1 MGATPSRVDDCPRT
15 PRCWCSSPRDRPIPL
30 RGSRSSA
37 WRSSAAAESDPRG
50 TRLPSAKM
58 ATCHTTLGPP
68 SLRRARTGASS
79 PKSGP
84 TSRRSR
90 VPCSTNTASGW
101 ASSPPRGPTADPGSI
116 RSARCS
122 VDLYAF
128 IVPGPKLADLR
139 RDPRYALHSETFPP
153 PRHDDGAYVTGR
165 VAELDEPHLR
175 EALTDQVLAERG
187 LSQPWPGFER
197 EPLLELHVES
207 VLITLT
213 QSRDGLAVG
222 HTVWRP

>member
-1 MGATPSRVDDCPRT
+1 MFYEHGLGLGFLATTRADGGPRVHPICPV
-15 PRCWCSSPRDRPIPL
+15 L
-30 RGSRSSA
+30 RG
-37 WRSSAAAESDPRG
+37 
-50 TRLPSAKM
+50 
-58 ATCHTTLGPP
+58 
-68 SLRRARTGASS
+68 
-79 PKSGP
+79 
-84 TSRRSR
+84 
-90 VPCSTNTASGW
+90 
-101 ASSPPRGPTADPGSI
+101 
-116 RSARCS
+116 
-122 VDLYAF
+122 DLYAF